1 MEVIGNLVM
10 FGKVDC
16 LSCHV
21 EVGLGPCSS
30 VGLLRWYVW
39 IHRYYLT
46 EFHTLNRNNGETVL
60 EFPVDSVSSIIVSH
74 RFESHLS
81 QLLW

>member
-46 EFHTLNRNNGETVL
+46 EFHTLNRNN
-60 EFPVDSVSSIIVSH
+60 P
-74 RFESHLS
+74 
-81 QLLW
+81 